1 MQIFTFETAE
11 EMVEKSGQ
19 RRRKTSK
26 KCRDSHTTNL
36 RETKKRGEKSGKWK
50 KKIQHSRFHSTIN
63 IIFQKVPAFVQIM
76 WGKIQSFLCSEILK
90 KKKKKN
96 QKVGVRGNRKVGGQR
111 KLDTSCINKRNLY
124 MLSVQDK

>member
-1 MQIFTFETAE
+1 
-11 EMVEKSGQ
+11 MVEKSGQ

-76 WGKIQSFLCSEILK
+76 WGKIQSFLCSEIWK
-90 KKKKKN
+90 KKKKKS
-96 QKVGVRGNRKVGGQR
+96 KSRSKRKSKSGRPKKTGHVMY
-111 KLDTSCINKRNLY
+111 K
-124 MLSVQDK
+124 